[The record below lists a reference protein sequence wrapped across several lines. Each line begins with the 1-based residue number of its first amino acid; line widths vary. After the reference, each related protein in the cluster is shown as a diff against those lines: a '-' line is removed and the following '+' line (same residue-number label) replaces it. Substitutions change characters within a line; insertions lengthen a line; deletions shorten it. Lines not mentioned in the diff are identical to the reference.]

1 MKEPRWVEGRNDQ
14 ETIKRRRRSEVG
26 RGGNKRL
33 AAGVMN
39 GVGERRMG
47 REEERK

>member
-1 MKEPRWVEGRNDQ
+1 MEGRNDQ